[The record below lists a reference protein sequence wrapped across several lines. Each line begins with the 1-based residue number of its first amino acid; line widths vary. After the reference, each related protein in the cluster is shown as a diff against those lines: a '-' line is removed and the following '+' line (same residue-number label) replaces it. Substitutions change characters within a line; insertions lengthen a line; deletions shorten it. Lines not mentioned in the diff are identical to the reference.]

1 MGLWLS
7 SYSFRP
13 LEEFAVIEAFEMATE
28 LDDFAAGICC
38 EFAELLFGAFAELD
52 GLGVVDAVE
61 EELLEVA
68 ATLDLPFSGES
79 GLLESADFPVDVE
92 DLSDGGKMPGSFG
105 SSNGSVEVELSVT

>member
-1 MGLWLS
+1 
-7 SYSFRP
+7 
-13 LEEFAVIEAFEMATE
+13 MATE

-68 ATLDLPFSGES
+68 ATLDLPFAGES

-92 DLSDGGKMPGSFG
+92 DLSNEGIAFELFG
-105 SSNGSVEVELSVT
+105 SSKGSVEVELSLT